1 MIQVSSAVREMIEA
15 GTLPD
20 FQAEITYADGTGE
33 VLDASHFLSGSPV
46 IKKSISD
53 DGVFTIG
60 GAVIGSFNFSLIND
74 DGHFDETD
82 FTGAK
87 IVPQAGYDETWY
99 PLGTFY
105 LASHKSTGC
114 MIVCTAYDAL
124 ALLDDV
130 MYTVWPSTFLAA
142 AQTICASHGLTLAT
156 TSFTGASMTFEDPT
170 EAMTERMTLAYMA
183 QCTGNHIR
191 IDAAGQ
197 MVIERVT
204 GDSKTVEAVFDA
216 NLQTSELVYT
226 GIRIT
231 PYGGDNASLFGTDG
245 NVLTVSDNPLLTS
258 ANLSQVG
265 QMLQSF
271 LSTVNGFTAGTATI
285 PADFTI
291 EPGDTLTIN
300 DRRTV
305 SFLVTNLTY
314 KLGVQESVSCDAEDP
329 VTNDLRPRATE
340 MIKVTAVNAEKM
352 VHEALSDIS
361 ELQDFESNT
370 TSWMEETE
378 QGLVTIRQ
386 NHTALSGVVDKTVK
400 ESVQLWFTKANTS
413 VPNKPSAEVTS
424 TLTAGNAWRKVVPAF
439 NASYPNYFYC
449 WQYKYADGTFG
460 WSDVVRDIAMGE
472 TQGVARDAKNTAD
485 NALPA
490 ATFTSFEST
499 TFAEIVDEV
508 DEQSTT
514 LKNMT
519 TALSMNADGTSA
531 ATDVIHRTSA
541 LEQSLESITT
551 RVGKTET
558 SLAGFYATCPTAAG
572 TKAKVATITPTVTG
586 WTLYTGATITVKFT
600 NANTNTA
607 PTLNVNGTGATA
619 IKTYSGEALSAD
631 EYKWP
636 AGATFAFT
644 YNGTNW
650 LMQDS
655 TMAVRVASAE
665 TSITQNSEAI
675 ALRATKTEAQGYA
688 TTAEGNAKSDTTEK
702 LKSYSTTTQ
711 MNSAIEQKANSIAV
725 SVTETRISELEVGS
739 ANLLVDTNA
748 PSLAKVAGEGNRYWS
763 NEASLPE
770 DGTAEFFEVT
780 DPPVNGVTY
789 GIRLTATVARDAERL
804 HGIAFYRQGIARL
817 KFVEGQPYTMSCYA
831 RLSPESTNT
840 NRFSLGLEV
849 GNTWTDKSHVYF
861 TPTTEWKKYSRTFVP
876 NTTPPEGKVV
886 YFQMAYLN
894 IGGIDMCGFKMEK
907 GTFATDWTPAIIDT
921 ENYADRA
928 VSTAKAEIK
937 VTTDA
942 ISTEVSKK
950 VGSSEIISKINQSAE
965 AIQIQA
971 SKVEIDGTTTFNAI
985 KTLADAAYDANGA
998 AGVVQ
1003 ENLDNMGLSG
1013 KNLLTGTNTVTA
1025 LTSTGTNA
1033 NRTWRKAGDGTGT
1046 ITHIDVTD
1054 APYSILTN
1062 GWQFD
1067 ITSVNGAAYANSLAI
1082 AQNAVNVVAGK
1093 TYTMSCYAK
1102 GTGKL
1107 YMFVGISTFIPSD
1120 ESGKI
1125 ASLTNDWKRYSITF
1139 TAPPNTAVVNANGT
1153 NAFFG
1158 ANGTNVS
1165 LSICGMMLEEGD
1177 TATLWSP
1184 APGDFAFEEQR
1195 IYYRSSVSTKP
1206 NGNGLPTTWV
1216 TKNTNKWNSVA
1227 TNADGWSKKVTPISD
1242 GKASGVTKYLYLF
1255 TCTQSRSISGEVTYS
1270 EILLDDST
1278 TVIDGGNIITGT
1290 VTANQIA
1297 ANAITA
1303 DKIQGQ
1309 SLSIGLF
1316 DDTTKN
1322 SILNDN
1328 LGTGLGIKWN
1338 ASTFDGAWNPGEAY
1352 FCKYDSST
1360 GLYTDENGWV
1370 MFNGIKRTVAKG
1382 MQINPNKVIP
1392 FNTRTYKVLRLSSTS
1407 ATTGTQYYVW
1417 YNGGWKSSTPATPT
1431 VANIADW
1438 TWNVNTD
1445 IVLCSYVETANE
1457 AALVEYE
1464 QYTPVR
1470 TAHQVTIGNTAYQ
1483 QAESA
1488 AKTASN
1494 YIVADSTGL
1503 MVAELNG
1510 SGETPSTATTNNVL
1524 IDSDSVDIRNGQT
1537 TLASF
1542 SANKIELG
1550 KGNRN
1555 ASIELCEGHG
1565 SINYIPHIYD
1575 DSGDVQIA
1583 SDDRLILNGTNDVL
1597 LEGWGGSIGVSAEP
1611 PIMYPER
1618 QEGHLFIR
1626 FEDIEIYNK
1635 DETIFNT
1642 YTTADVTNA
1651 IPVTLYNKENAAAN
1665 ESVTLSETA
1674 ANFKRLTIFFKDT
1687 DNNYSS
1693 VDVWS
1698 PNGKRVSLSLTWING
1713 ASTQEMYQRV
1723 RWVTISGTT
1732 ISTYRASASEKYRTG
1747 QVKLGATASV
1757 TNSDYIAIVHV
1768 VGYR

>member
-15 GTLPD
+15 GTLPE

-33 VLDASHFLSGSPV
+33 VLDASRFLSGSPV
-46 IKKSISD
+46 IKKSITD

-105 LASHKSTGC
+105 LASHKSAGC

-142 AQTICASHGLTLAT
+142 AQTICASRGLTLAT

-216 NLQTSELVYT
+216 NLQTSELAYT

-231 PYGGDNASLFGTDG
+231 PYGGDNASLFGADG

-258 ANLSQVG
+258 VNLSQVG

-291 EPGDTLTIN
+291 EPGDTLTITN
-300 DRRTV
+300 RRTV

-413 VPNKPSAEVTS
+413 APNKPSAEVTS
-424 TLTAGNAWRKVVPAF
+424 TSTAGNAWRKVVPAF

-558 SLAGFYATCPTAAG
+558 SLAGFYATCSTAAG

-725 SVTETRISELEVGS
+725 SVAETKISELKIGGRNLIINTYTPDVSAAAKRPRLVGQT
-739 ANLLVDTNA
+739 ANTIVNG
-748 PSLAKVAGEGNRYWS
+748 VAYAVEHGIGDRS
-763 NEASLPE
+763 SEANHYRPLIRFGAAASE
-770 DGTAEFFEVT
+770 DGTM
-780 DPPVNGVTY
+780 NGLEAGKTY
-789 GIRLTATVARDAERL
+789 TLSFDCRWKVLSAADAGSTAYIRAYVYDDHATQGTMATRAIQTIATATA
-804 HGIAFYRQGIARL
+804 G
-817 KFVEGQPYTMSCYA
+817 VEGRGRCEATFTLDSNVTMMALLVTANINAAENYA
-831 RLSPESTNT
+831 AGDYIELANIK
-840 NRFSLGLEV
+840 LEE
-849 GNTWTDKSHVYF
+849 GDK
-861 TPTTEWKKYSRTFVP
+861 
-876 NTTPPEGKVV
+876 
-886 YFQMAYLN
+886 
-894 IGGIDMCGFKMEK
+894 
-907 GTFATDWTPAIIDT
+907 ATDWTPAPEDLEKYT
-921 ENYADRA
+921 DSA
-928 VSTAKAEIK
+928 VTAAKAEIK
-937 VTTDA
+937 VTTDG
-942 ISTEVSKK
+942 ITSTVEKIGGFKYLVSATAGASWTGFLNYAQEGKETLFTIESGALGCRIGDNVYLK
-950 VGSSEIISKINQSAE
+950 YKDTTNNVFRYIRGTVIEQPTADNKIKLVAQGYEDIRPVDTIKSTINQSADSVK
-965 AIQIQA
+965 IQA
-971 SKVEIDGTTTFNAI
+971 KHVDIEGAAI
-985 KTLADAAYDANGA
+985 FSSGGRLSESSLNAAYDEKGA
-998 AGVVQ
+998 ATAAA
-1003 ENLDNMGLSG
+1003 SG
-1013 KNLLTGTNTVTA
+1013 KADKADALKNVSAKDQFYLSTSSTSATGGSWSDTVPAWTSGKYIWTRVATTKTPVSGSAVTTYSTAVYDQALTEALGTADGAAPKGSAVKRTQRIYCRKEASGAPDAPTAWVTA
-1025 LTSTGTNA
+1025 TSNNFENWTKKIPRLT
-1033 NRTWRKAGDGTGT
+1033 
-1046 ITHIDVTD
+1046 
-1054 APYSILTN
+1054 Y
-1062 GWQFD
+1062 
-1067 ITSVNGAAYANSLAI
+1067 
-1082 AQNAVNVVAGK
+1082 
-1093 TYTMSCYAK
+1093 
-1102 GTGKL
+1102 
-1107 YMFVGISTFIPSD
+1107 
-1120 ESGKI
+1120 
-1125 ASLTNDWKRYSITF
+1125 
-1139 TAPPNTAVVNANGT
+1139 NANGT
-1153 NAFFG
+1153 G
-1158 ANGTNVS
+1158 
-1165 LSICGMMLEEGD
+1165 
-1177 TATLWSP
+1177 
-1184 APGDFAFEEQR
+1184 
-1195 IYYRSSVSTKP
+1195 
-1206 NGNGLPTTWV
+1206 
-1216 TKNTNKWNSVA
+1216 
-1227 TNADGWSKKVTPISD
+1227 
-1242 GKASGVTKYLYLF
+1242 TKYLYLY
-1255 TCTQSRSISGEVTYS
+1255 TCEQYELANGTLGHTSV
-1270 EILLDDST
+1270 LLDDST
-1278 TVIDGGNIITGT
+1278 TIIDGGNIITNSVTANQLAANAVTAEKVAAHSISATHLTVADSTNLVTANENIQNSLPGQIWNGTSYEEDGSEFRSNYLLNISNGYIEKKTSSTSYMMLTYFMPNAFETGDELYYEFYAKADAATSVAISCWGYPEKNTSSYCSNSSTTGNIALTTTEKKYSGTIMLSSEKWSTGVKFYLLGINNNLSETTKTQIHLRKVIIRKKSTGELIVDGSITAKKIDVTDLFAQDITATGTITGSTLRGSNGAFTKGFDVDILFDQANGNVIDSQSDMDTTREYVRQYFKAERDYFRMGFANLYYDSEWKETSREFFRYYRNGAHPSMPTLDLWAHRITLTASEQVWLDCLGAWVKGSLTVDDNASVLGYKMVYEAGDVVNCAGVACAGSLTGANKTVKFFIPLQKPSTSGLKATLSGKWTIRHADGGYILNDNTLQSIGT
-1290 VTANQIA
+1290 VTAIVYELG
-1297 ANAITA
+1297 IYV
-1303 DKIQGQ
+1303 
-1309 SLSIGLF
+1309 SIGLSNASSF
-1316 DDTTKN
+1316 TN
-1322 SILNDN
+1322 NCPVVVHG
-1328 LGTGLGIKWN
+1328 GTGPKI
-1338 ASTFDGAWNPGEAY
+1338 T
-1352 FCKYDSST
+1352 
-1360 GLYTDENGWV
+1360 
-1370 MFNGIKRTVAKG
+1370 
-1382 MQINPNKVIP
+1382 
-1392 FNTRTYKVLRLSSTS
+1392 
-1407 ATTGTQYYVW
+1407 
-1417 YNGGWKSSTPATPT
+1417 
-1431 VANIADW
+1431 
-1438 TWNVNTD
+1438 
-1445 IVLCSYVETANE
+1445 
-1457 AALVEYE
+1457 
-1464 QYTPVR
+1464 
-1470 TAHQVTIGNTAYQ
+1470 
-1483 QAESA
+1483 
-1488 AKTASN
+1488 
-1494 YIVADSTGL
+1494 
-1503 MVAELNG
+1503 
-1510 SGETPSTATTNNVL
+1510 
-1524 IDSDSVDIRNGQT
+1524 
-1537 TLASF
+1537 F
-1542 SANKIELG
+1542 SA
-1550 KGNRN
+1550 
-1555 ASIELCEGHG
+1555 
-1565 SINYIPHIYD
+1565 
-1575 DSGDVQIA
+1575 
-1583 SDDRLILNGTNDVL
+1583 
-1597 LEGWGGSIGVSAEP
+1597 
-1611 PIMYPER
+1611 
-1618 QEGHLFIR
+1618 
-1626 FEDIEIYNK
+1626 
-1635 DETIFNT
+1635 
-1642 YTTADVTNA
+1642 
-1651 IPVTLYNKENAAAN
+1651 
-1665 ESVTLSETA
+1665 
-1674 ANFKRLTIFFKDT
+1674 
-1687 DNNYSS
+1687 
-1693 VDVWS
+1693 
-1698 PNGKRVSLSLTWING
+1698 
-1713 ASTQEMYQRV
+1713 
-1723 RWVTISGTT
+1723 
-1732 ISTYRASASEKYRTG
+1732 
-1747 QVKLGATASV
+1747 
-1757 TNSDYIAIVHV
+1757 
-1768 VGYR
+1768 